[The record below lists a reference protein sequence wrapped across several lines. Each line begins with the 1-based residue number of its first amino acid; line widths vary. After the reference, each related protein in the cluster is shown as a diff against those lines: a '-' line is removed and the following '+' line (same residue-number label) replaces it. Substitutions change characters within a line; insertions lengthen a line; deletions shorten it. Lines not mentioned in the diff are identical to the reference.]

1 MINLLNRDSV
11 SIYDPD
17 SDVTYEYSVVFK
29 EKCNN
34 SYIYEFTRKRK
45 SDVSDNIDILL
56 IELNDVQDI
65 NTILLKPDVYWKYYE
80 KIYHNMIPMIVYCKK
95 HKNGDDLMYICHKE
109 NEAVAKHCQFNKVTN
124 VIDANDGPQYGFE
137 NPQDSCNYS
146 PIFVINIWKE
156 HMSDIDNYKAL
167 LMTII
172 REYIKEINKQ
182 GE

>member
-65 NTILLKPDVYWKYYE
+65 NTILLKPLS
-80 KIYHNMIPMIVYCKK
+80 N
-95 HKNGDDLMYICHKE
+95 
-109 NEAVAKHCQFNKVTN
+109 
-124 VIDANDGPQYGFE
+124 
-137 NPQDSCNYS
+137 
-146 PIFVINIWKE
+146 
-156 HMSDIDNYKAL
+156 
-167 LMTII
+167 
-172 REYIKEINKQ
+172 R
-182 GE
+182 